1 MHFFMDD
8 LFLFFCLQSVPT
20 GQPKLVTPSLA
31 KLDVDALRR
40 DIPRYQHNM
49 PKEASD
55 TWEKWLHQLD
65 ELTFVPAS
73 YCCPIEKLA
82 KSARTEPAPPTSLIA
97 PDLLELRE
105 RETQQTQEVSPT
117 AACGYHGYLF
127 IFFLFPI
134 KINVMEFYRCK
145 INERKK

>member
-1 MHFFMDD
+1 MDD

-73 YCCPIEKLA
+73 HCCPIEKLA
-82 KSARTEPAPPTSLIA
+82 NSARTEPATPASLIA
-97 PDLLELRE
+97 LDLLELRE
-105 RETQQTQEVSPT
+105 RETQQTQ
-117 AACGYHGYLF
+117 
-127 IFFLFPI
+127 
-134 KINVMEFYRCK
+134 
-145 INERKK
+145 

>member
-1 MHFFMDD
+1 MDD

-55 TWEKWLHQLD
+55 IWEKWLHQLD

-82 KSARTEPAPPTSLIA
+82 KSARTEPTPPASLIA

-117 AACGYHGYLF
+117 TCMWLPWLF
-127 IFFLFPI
+127 IHFFPI
-134 KINVMEFYRCK
+134 PNKI
-145 INERKK
+145 